1 MSSNIAQD
9 TINVEEESYEQK
21 LSYTYTS
28 NEENR
33 SLKVQYFTAFI
44 TSIQGMVGSIR
55 NYNTRKDK
63 KIQILQSFKNNL
75 ENILKDL
82 NNTNIT
88 RVK

>member
-44 TSIQGMVGSIR
+44 TSIQGMVR
-55 NYNTRKDK
+55 EHK
-63 KIQILQSFKNNL
+63 KL
-75 ENILKDL
+75 
-82 NNTNIT
+82 
-88 RVK
+88 